1 MIEVRMT
8 LSANTGGLD
17 AVTSIAGWLTMAL
30 QENSI
35 EGMLVHDLEVSV
47 VDA

>member
-8 LSANTGGLD
+8 LSANTGGHD
-17 AVTSIAGWLTMAL
+17 AVTSIAGWFAMAL
-30 QENSI
+30 QENPI
-35 EGMLVHDLEVSV
+35 DGMIVHALDVEV